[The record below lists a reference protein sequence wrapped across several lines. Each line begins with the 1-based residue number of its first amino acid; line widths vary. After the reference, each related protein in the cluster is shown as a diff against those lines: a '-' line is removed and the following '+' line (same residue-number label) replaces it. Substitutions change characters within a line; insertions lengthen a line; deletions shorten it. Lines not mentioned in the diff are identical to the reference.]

1 MTDMVDRIADIM
13 IEDHVELMKE
23 NKALEAEIERLKDME
38 QAYLEEV
45 KLRLELEVEIERLT
59 NRIAYLQHEMK
70 RHLPILETLY
80 ANAYEWE
87 TCAAGTGV
95 ATLNGYR
102 AALAGKEPPQP

>member
-45 KLRLELEVEIERLT
+45 KLRLELEVEVERLREVIEEADRLIERYKPVS
-59 NRIAYLQHEMK
+59 AMK
-70 RHLPILETLY
+70 LLK
-80 ANAYEWE
+80 
-87 TCAAGTGV
+87 
-95 ATLNGYR
+95 
-102 AALAGKEPPQP
+102 AALAGKEDV